1 MNVWKLEI
9 SSEELYD
16 KNNYLKTI
24 LEFLNHKSV
33 QGSNVA
39 KNVLRELWFLLH
51 SNAILKLIRATPSVL
66 PAMKALMLRVP
77 WSP

>member
-33 QGSNVA
+33 QGSSVA
-39 KNVLRELWFLLH
+39 KNALKEL
-51 SNAILKLIRATPSVL
+51 
-66 PAMKALMLRVP
+66 
-77 WSP
+77 

>member
-24 LEFLNHKSV
+24 LEFLNHKSRDRML
-33 QGSNVA
+33 
-39 KNVLRELWFLLH
+39 LRMLWENFDFYC
-51 SNAILKLIRATPSVL
+51 ILMRF
-66 PAMKALMLRVP
+66 
-77 WSP
+77 

>member
-39 KNVLRELWFLLH
+39 KNALREL
-51 SNAILKLIRATPSVL
+51 
-66 PAMKALMLRVP
+66 
-77 WSP
+77 